1 MSSMREIDWPSAG
14 RATYG
19 RTRVMAKRPPIV
31 SRVVFL
37 PGTLGSVLVDQSLT
51 PERAREECEHNLGPA
66 RDRRWR
72 GRSYYPCDKR
82 PDTLWGA
89 IGSLHWFF
97 NPASWLQRLTRGN
110 GYNQPAPV
118 HADSLLDIDLVIWG
132 RRVQVRPYAA
142 FLKALRDAGAD
153 VLVFPYD
160 WRLSNRLNA
169 RLLERRVLERW
180 FGGGPVPRERKLRDN
195 ERITFIGHS
204 MGGLVARSF
213 LESTPMGPVLG
224 RRLITI
230 GTPHRGAPLAYLHL
244 IGRTLPFPES
254 PFSPWAHTTL
264 VRESRAAGI
273 AVRGELAAQLI
284 PGRIQT
290 ALVRFMA
297 STFELLPNYN
307 FVTSRGRAESYAD
320 TYANQVHV
328 PTAQPAITI
337 IRRFRATIVHERELA
352 GWLRSRGLE
361 YHFLAGTGFPTVVGY
376 DRDRGRLVTRR
387 DGDGTVPLESARLLP
402 ASTGNLQVRTLSRD
416 DDFSHQKLCQ
426 RLDVQ
431 AYCTSVLG
439 GRRPASAGAARP
451 AGSVAKGTQRQL
463 DVSRATRFITVAC
476 PSRLTNDEW
485 KKAYPRRP
493 LPLPVYS
500 DYALMKVLYTLR
512 LTGRST
518 DLRVHP
524 FQYEKPLA
532 PLDFSGLQD
541 SDVIFIAGHGNETG
555 LYTMGPKAGEGMD
568 RLVDILTGDGNL
580 KKRRTGKQI
589 IIMLLSC
596 RAGLGFHKGLARR
609 LARRLSIDTIVAGAQ
624 GFTFGS
630 IRTGI
635 TAHNEVLIRG
645 IPWVMEYPG
654 SIPLREAENET
665 SAREGKTITYD
676 GKKHEIERFL
686 NDKQALEKD
695 LRDVV
700 QQLRSTE
707 VNRALDEIDTRFR
720 SRWLGLLQAQF
731 KLYALA
737 KRQSNLEFDMWF
749 DKITDGY
756 LWTDAK
762 KTTDQEVAALLAG
775 TLAPADGGLTCTR

>member
-1 MSSMREIDWPSAG
+1 
-14 RATYG
+14 
-19 RTRVMAKRPPIV
+19 
-31 SRVVFL
+31 
-37 PGTLGSVLVDQSLT
+37 
-51 PERAREECEHNLGPA
+51 
-66 RDRRWR
+66 
-72 GRSYYPCDKR
+72 
-82 PDTLWGA
+82 
-89 IGSLHWFF
+89 
-97 NPASWLQRLTRGN
+97 
-110 GYNQPAPV
+110 
-118 HADSLLDIDLVIWG
+118 
-132 RRVQVRPYAA
+132 
-142 FLKALRDAGAD
+142 
-153 VLVFPYD
+153 
-160 WRLSNRLNA
+160 
-169 RLLERRVLERW
+169 
-180 FGGGPVPRERKLRDN
+180 
-195 ERITFIGHS
+195 
-204 MGGLVARSF
+204 
-213 LESTPMGPVLG
+213 
-224 RRLITI
+224 
-230 GTPHRGAPLAYLHL
+230 
-244 IGRTLPFPES
+244 
-254 PFSPWAHTTL
+254 
-264 VRESRAAGI
+264 
-273 AVRGELAAQLI
+273 
-284 PGRIQT
+284 
-290 ALVRFMA
+290 
-297 STFELLPNYN
+297 
-307 FVTSRGRAESYAD
+307 
-320 TYANQVHV
+320 
-328 PTAQPAITI
+328 
-337 IRRFRATIVHERELA
+337 
-352 GWLRSRGLE
+352 
-361 YHFLAGTGFPTVVGY
+361 
-376 DRDRGRLVTRR
+376 
-387 DGDGTVPLESARLLP
+387 
-402 ASTGNLQVRTLSRD
+402 
-416 DDFSHQKLCQ
+416 
-426 RLDVQ
+426 
-431 AYCTSVLG
+431 
-439 GRRPASAGAARP
+439 
-451 AGSVAKGTQRQL
+451 
-463 DVSRATRFITVAC
+463 
-476 PSRLTNDEW
+476 
-485 KKAYPRRP
+485 
-493 LPLPVYS
+493 VYS

-589 IIMLLSC
+589 VIMLLSC